1 MTRLTILRV
10 VSKWMLPFILLFALY
25 VQAHGDL
32 GPGGGFQA
40 GVIFAAG
47 IILYSLVFG
56 LEAGRRIFPPRLA
69 ESLAAL
75 GILIYAGTGWAGL
88 LVGGWYLDFPALNPH
103 HPAHGQEWGIF
114 FVELGVGVAV
124 ASVMTSVFFAF
135 AGRRGAE

>member
-10 VSKWMLPFILLFALY
+10 FAKWMLPFVLLFALY

-56 LEAGRRIFPPRLA
+56 LDAGRRFFPPRVA
-69 ESLAAL
+69 EALAAL
-75 GILIYAGTGWAGL
+75 GILVYAGTGWAGL
-88 LVGGWYLDFPALNPH
+88 LVGGSYLDFPALSPQ
-103 HPAHGQEWGIF
+103 HPAHGQHWGVF
-114 FVELGVGVAV
+114 SVELGVGLTV
-124 ASVMTSVFFAF
+124 ASVMTSIFFAF
-135 AGRRGAE
+135 AARKASR